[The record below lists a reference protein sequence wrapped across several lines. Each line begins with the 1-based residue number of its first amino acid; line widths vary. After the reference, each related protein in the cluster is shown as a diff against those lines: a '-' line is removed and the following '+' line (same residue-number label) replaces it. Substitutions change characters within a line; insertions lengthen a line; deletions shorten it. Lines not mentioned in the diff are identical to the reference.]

1 MSHIPTTT
9 PTSRSPEPELAA
21 TSGLPRVA
29 HYLKLNFLSGPKVLL
44 TSRISVK
51 CATVMTLMCVP
62 SLLFCSLLTLPALI
76 FESPQQNAYYEF
88 SSVINTD
95 PLRWIVLL
103 MASVCALMSLAVP
116 AAMPRPRPLFE
127 F

>member
-9 PTSRSPEPELAA
+9 PTTRIRGSQNAVSR
-21 TSGLPRVA
+21 GLPRVLR
-29 HYLKLNFLSGPKVLL
+29 YLKLTFFSGPKVLL

-51 CATVMTLMCVP
+51 CATVMTLMCAP

-88 SSVINTD
+88 STVINTD

-103 MASVCALMSLAVP
+103 MASACALMSLAIP
-116 AAMPRPRPLFE
+116 ATMPRPRPLFE